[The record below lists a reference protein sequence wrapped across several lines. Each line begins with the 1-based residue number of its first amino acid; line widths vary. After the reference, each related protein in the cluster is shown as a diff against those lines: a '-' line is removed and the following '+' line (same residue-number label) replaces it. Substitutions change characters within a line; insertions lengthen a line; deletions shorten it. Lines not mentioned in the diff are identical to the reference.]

1 LILISCI
8 IISKKIEIK
17 YLLEYI
23 FRYLYYFSI
32 NKNLFNSKL
41 DLSNNIKLD
50 KKFFNTKINKLDIL
64 ENKKNNK
71 IIKYYILLEQQLKL

>member
-41 DLSNNIKLD
+41 DLSNNIKLY

>member
-1 LILISCI
+1 MILISCI

>member
-1 LILISCI
+1 MILISCI

-41 DLSNNIKLD
+41 DLSNNIKLY